1 MKRAI
6 VWVRQLGWPGQTLAV
21 GLLVGFVV
29 WLRLVG
35 AVKAPFVLLSL
46 FGVAVAWSA
55 AFAALLLLV
64 GSGIER
70 LRKRPFS
77 LAQSR
82 VVPLTLVLVGAGLVA
97 AKLPLLIL
105 AFDQGSLAVAI
116 TGALLAVF
124 GLWRIG
130 RPYDRA
136 PYALLHLGLVILV
149 FSMPREAG
157 HFFLRWETHDISSK
171 WRWTGSESCSGSDVK
186 GKLSIAR
193 FRPPYVL
200 LARGLR
206 GELGWAI
213 ARKLKTADLP
223 APNVARIRLQGQLP
237 FADPSCYLPFYKR
250 QSVRGQISM
259 TTFFSRSVAAGR
271 VSCNAGHTLNF
282 ELSASMTG
290 IGSCRDLTDA
300 VAFEVIKQLRAQ
312 ARALTGH

>member
-6 VWVRQLGWPGQTLAV
+6 AWFLQLGWPGQTLGV
-21 GLLVGFVV
+21 GLVAGFVV
-29 WLRLVG
+29 WLRLLT
-35 AVKAPFVLLSL
+35 AVKAPFVLLVL

-55 AFAALLLLV
+55 AFSALLLLV

-82 VVPLTLVLVGAGLVA
+82 VVPLTMVLVGAGLVA

-105 AFDQGSLAVAI
+105 AFDEGSLAVVI

-157 HFFLRWETHDISSK
+157 HFFLRWETHDISTK
-171 WRWTGSESCSGSDVK
+171 WSWTGNESCNGSNVR

-200 LARGLR
+200 LAQGLQ
-206 GELGWAI
+206 GELGQAI
-213 ARKLKTADLP
+213 ARKLKTAEP
-223 APNVARIRLQGQLP
+223 STPGVARVQLTGQLP
-237 FADPSCYLPFYKR
+237 FADAGCYLPFYKSE
-250 QSVRGQISM
+250 SVHGQIAM
-259 TTFFSRSVAAGR
+259 TIYFNRSVSGGH
-271 VSCNAGHTLNF
+271 VGCNAGHTLSF

-290 IGSCRDLTDA
+290 IGSCRDLTDL
-300 VAFEVIKQLRAQ
+300 VAFELIKQLRQQ
-312 ARALTGH
+312 ARAITGH